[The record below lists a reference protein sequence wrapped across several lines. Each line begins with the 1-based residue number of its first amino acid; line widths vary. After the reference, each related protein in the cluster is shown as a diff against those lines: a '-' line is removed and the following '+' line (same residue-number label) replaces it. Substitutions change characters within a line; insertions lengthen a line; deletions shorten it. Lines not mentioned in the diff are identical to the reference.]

1 MDNTPR
7 NLAILKCLDRLI
19 IKPDCVLS
27 YDHDLI
33 ANLPDILRENHNL
46 REDTEI
52 SKLPELKE
60 IFQLLLPGERR
71 SYSIQRLPDML
82 RTSGVSLEKYST
94 RASPERLASVAR
106 DFDHWSEQGAAES
119 LGAVIRLQKDL
130 GMGRHNADLVRYE
143 ADRKVGELSNYL
155 RSVTTPPPTLIER
168 LTRRSFWE
176 LKISRW
182 LKEGALDTM
191 SASLSIGPRWVTEIK
206 FFREI
211 VGLQRHIGLD
221 IFSDDSELVTVG
233 DMHDMPF
240 DDNYFQF
247 VFLKNVVDKSYDV
260 RQLVR
265 ELIRVVR
272 PGGLVVVDQ
281 NCNYHGT
288 TPLGRTDIQK
298 AANLK
303 RIFEAS
309 CTVES
314 LVCYDIDISGIGDAQ
329 KTGETRN
336 NARLAL
342 RLRP

>member
-1 MDNTPR
+1 MDNEIR

-19 IKPDCVLS
+19 IKQDCVLR

-33 ANLPDILRENHNL
+33 ADLPDILRENHNL
-46 REDTEI
+46 RDDEEI
-52 SKLPELKE
+52 SKLPDLEEL
-60 IFQLLLPGERR
+60 FQVLLPGERR
-71 SYSIQRLPDML
+71 SYSIQGLPDML
-82 RTSGVSLEKYST
+82 RSSGVPLEKYSS
-94 RASPERLASVAR
+94 RASLERLASLAR
-106 DFDHWSEQGAAES
+106 DFDHWSEQGADES
-119 LGAVIRLQKDL
+119 LGSVIGLQKDL
-130 GMGRHNADLVRYE
+130 GMGRHNADQVRYE
-143 ADRKVGELSNYL
+143 ADRQVGNLVNYL
-155 RSVTTPPPTLIER
+155 RSVTTPPPTLVER
-168 LTRRSFWE
+168 LLRRSFWE
-176 LKISRW
+176 LKLSRW
-182 LKEGALDTM
+182 LRKGVLDPM
-191 SASLSIGPRWVTEIK
+191 SPSLSVGPRWVTEIR

-211 VGLQRHIGLD
+211 VGLKGHVGLD
-221 IFSDDSELVTVG
+221 IFSDDSDLVTAG

-260 RQLVR
+260 RRLVR

-281 NCNYHGT
+281 ICVYHGT
-288 TPLGRTDIQK
+288 NPLGRTDIQK

-303 RIFEAS
+303 RIFEAL
-309 CTVES
+309 CKVEG
-314 LVCYDIDISGIGDAQ
+314 LVCHDIDVSGTGDAQ